1 MPPRRRRTPTVSA
14 DVHDLFFAKLASSGL
29 TLEHAAA
36 LDLTPLEGSDV
47 ARLGAWAGH
56 RPALRI
62 GYHGLDGQPLSDVPR
77 GEPFFRLRYLES
89 AATFAAQIDPKKGD
103 KRYTQPPD
111 TLPCVYL
118 PRTEAW
124 AELAADPTQAL
135 LITEGELKAAAA
147 CVAGFPCV
155 GLGGVWNFR
164 SAKHGVLLNP
174 VLASFEW
181 LRRNVY
187 LVFDSDLAT
196 NPNVAAALTAL
207 ADELGQ
213 RGAFVHVAWLPSVLG
228 AGEKVGLDDFLLF
241 HGEDGPPE
249 LGQVLGQAD
258 LLGLVQPLLDLNKR
272 YVYVAN
278 PGLLVNQATLTKYK
292 PGALAEHLGAPT
304 TVLVKKL
311 AGEGGVRYEKAS
323 AGAVWLKWPLRTE
336 VDRIT
341 YAPGRDRFLRN
352 GTAQFNTW
360 PGWGCEAKKG
370 DVKPFLALVDHLFH
384 GAEPW
389 ARQWFLRWL
398 AYPVRYPGT
407 KLFTSVLF
415 HGRLHGTG
423 KSLIGYTMKR
433 VYGANF
439 TEIKQKHLHG
449 DFNEWAENKQFVMG
463 DDITGSDKRE
473 DNDVLKSMVTQEE
486 LRINAKFVPTYTIPD
501 CINYYF
507 TANQIDAFFLEDDDR
522 RNFIHEVK
530 VGPLTEEFYM
540 DYAMWLDGEG
550 GPAVFQYLQDLDLGD
565 FNPAARAPL
574 TTAKE
579 RMIADGQSDLGS
591 WVRQLLIDPD
601 PILKVGHVAV
611 ARDLFTNAELLQL
624 YDPLGK
630 TKVTANGL
638 GRELRRAGAEPLNEG
653 RAIRVGGALA
663 RFYAVRNAAT
673 WSGALPAAIAAHVE
687 GLTKA
692 AAKPPKY

>member
-1 MPPRRRRTPTVSA
+1 MPPKRARRSPVSQEL
-14 DVHDLFFAKLASSGL
+14 HERFIAKLASSGL
-29 TLEHAAA
+29 TPEHAAA
-36 LDLTPLEGSDV
+36 LDLVPLEAGAV
-47 ARLGAWAGH
+47 ARLGAWAGS

-62 GYHGLDGQPLSDVPR
+62 GYHDLAGQPLSDVPR
-77 GEPFFRLRYLES
+77 GEPFYRLRYLED
-89 AATFAAQIDPKKGD
+89 AATFAASIDPKKGN
-103 KRYTQPPD
+103 KRYAQPMD

-124 AELAADPTQAL
+124 VELAADPHRAL

-164 SAKHGVLLNP
+164 SAKHGVDFNP
-174 VLASFEW
+174 VLERFNW

-196 NPNVAAALTAL
+196 NPNVAAALAQL
-207 ADELGQ
+207 AELLAN
-213 RGAFVHVAWLPSVLG
+213 RGAFVYVTWLPSVLG
-228 AGEKVGLDDFLLF
+228 VGEKVGLDDFLVF
-241 HGEDGPPE
+241 HGEDGPAQ
-249 LGQVLGQAD
+249 LTTVLRQAD
-258 LLGLVQPLLDLNKR
+258 LLGLVEPLLALNKR
-272 YVYVAN
+272 YVYVSN
-278 PGLLVNQATLTKYK
+278 PGLLLNQETLTKHK
-292 PGALAEHLGAPT
+292 PGALAEHLAAPT
-304 TVLVKKL
+304 TCFVAKIT
-311 AGEGGVRYEKAS
+311 EGGVRYEKAS
-323 AGAVWLKWPLRTE
+323 AGAVWLRWPLRTE

-341 YAPGRDRFLRN
+341 YAPGKTRFIKN
-352 GTAQFNTW
+352 GQALFNTW
-360 PGWGCEAKKG
+360 PGWGCQPRKG
-370 DVKPFLALVDHLFH
+370 SVKPFLTLVDHLFH

-389 ARQWFLRWL
+389 AREWFLRWL
-398 AYPVRYPGT
+398 AYPLRYPGT

-433 VYGANF
+433 LYGANF

-486 LRINAKFVPTYTIPD
+486 LRINAKFVPTYTVPD

-530 VGPLTEEFYM
+530 VSPLTEEFYM
-540 DYAMWLDGEG
+540 DYAMWLDGDA
-550 GPAVFQYLQDLDLGD
+550 GPAVFDYLLNLDLGD

-591 WVRQLLIDPD
+591 WVRQLLADPD
-601 PILKVGHVAV
+601 PILKIGHVSV
-611 ARDLFTNAELLQL
+611 TRDLFTNAELLQL
-624 YDPLGK
+624 YDPSGK

-653 RAIRVGGALA
+653 RPVRVGGALA
-663 RFYAVRNAAT
+663 RFYPVRNGSAWAEAT
-673 WSGALPAAIAAHVE
+673 PAAIATHVE
-687 GLTKA
+687 GTTRPVKG
-692 AAKPPKY
+692 PKY